1 VSVETAV
8 PTARVRAYWRR
19 REAIE
24 GYLFMA
30 PWLTGFVAWT
40 LGPMLFS
47 AGLVFT
53 DWDVLTPIRW
63 VGAANFAALA
73 RDELFFTSLYNTAYF
88 TFIAVPLQLACA
100 LAAAM
105 ALNVRVRGIQYY
117 RAAFYLPSVIPQVAA
132 VILWVWIFNP
142 EYGLVNAGFRAV
154 GLPTQLWM
162 VDPVLVK
169 PVFIFMSLWTVG
181 NQMVIFLA
189 GLQGVPDVLI
199 EAAALDGAGARQRFW
214 YVVLPM
220 ISPVIF
226 FNLIVG
232 IIGSFQ
238 VFTTAYLAT
247 QGGPSYASLF
257 YVLYLYQS
265 AFQFLRM
272 GYASALAWIL
282 FMVILVFT
290 LLQFRVADRW
300 VYYEGAPR
308 R

>member
-1 VSVETAV
+1 VQTAV
-8 PTARVRAYWRR
+8 PAQRARARWRR
-19 REAIE
+19 WEAVE

-30 PWLTGFVAWT
+30 PWLIGFVVWT

-47 AGLVFT
+47 AFLVFT
-53 DWDVLTPIRW
+53 EWDVLTPIRW
-63 VGAANFAALA
+63 VGTANFAALA
-73 RDELFFTSLYNTAYF
+73 RDELFFLSLSNTAYF
-88 TFIAVPLQLACA
+88 TFIAVPLQLLCA
-100 LAAAM
+100 LGAAM
-105 ALNVRVRGIQYY
+105 VLNVRLRGIQLY

-142 EYGLVNAGFRAV
+142 EYGLINAAFRAV
-154 GLPTQLWM
+154 GLPTQLWL
-162 VDPVLVK
+162 VDPELVK

-199 EAAALDGAGARQRFW
+199 EAAALDGAGAWKRFW

-247 QGGPSYASLF
+247 QGGPSNASLF

-272 GYASALAWIL
+272 GYASALAWVL
-282 FMVILVFT
+282 FLVILAFT
-290 LLQFRVADRW
+290 LLQFRIADRW